1 MAKYIVNN
9 YIKNDLQVLTNVELE
24 KEIWES
30 LGFEVVNNK
39 GSYMIC
45 KKEKEYERDKVSC
58 S

>member
-1 MAKYIVNN
+1 MNN

-24 KEIWES
+24 KEIWEN
-30 LGFEVVNNK
+30 LGFDVVSNK

-45 KKEKEYERDKVSC
+45 KKEKGYERNKVSR